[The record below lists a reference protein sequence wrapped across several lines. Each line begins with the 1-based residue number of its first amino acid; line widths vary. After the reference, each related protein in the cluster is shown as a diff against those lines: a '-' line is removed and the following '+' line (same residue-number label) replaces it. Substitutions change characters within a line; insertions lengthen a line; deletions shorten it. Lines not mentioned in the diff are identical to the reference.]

1 MVAAARLRGADA
13 VNGDRFIV
21 THVAGF
27 TTAGHRGTNK
37 KPGLSAHVLDTARNH
52 EVVASF
58 RSEDRGRGPG
68 NYLGVLGA
76 LQAAEAEAKRLNE
89 WEAGGGELESA

>member
-1 MVAAARLRGADA
+1 MSDE
-13 VNGDRFIV
+13 RFIV

-27 TTAGHRGTNK
+27 TTAASRGTNK
-37 KPGLSAHVLDTARNH
+37 KPGVSAHVLDTARSY

-68 NYLGVLGA
+68 SYLGVLGA
-76 LQAAEAEAKRLNE
+76 LQAAEVEAARLNE
-89 WEAGGGELESA
+89 WEASDGVVA